1 MLKHLQ
7 PGKALRRRD
16 GLLQDIVCNY
26 VKLFLVLS
34 TSHTTLHKLE
44 HVCLC
49 LECSPLLPVN
59 LLMIL
64 SKCWSTSP
72 CTLMAP
78 SRPRSSACRHQ
89 MQALWVPNRSK
100 QHSAV
105 HKSSAC
111 ASGAVLTS
119 FEMTFVAWRG
129 LKWLKEAEPCH
140 TDQHSQLET
149 VRSKAESSWLDSK
162 KRKTW
167 RTWTWERI
175 VSASQQSLWL
185 VSYSVGVP
193 SLSNG
198 VHDLVSAE
206 GGNVQSKDI
215 QMHMSCKVNITRHAK
230 IWRNMTHIAIY
241 DKAYQTMT
249 KSLQSKV
256 LRQPL
261 IGCPCQL
268 HLVCLPDSRTEMERT
283 DLIIV
288 LSSQSRQQLTP
299 RPDYVGTSIM

>member
-1 MLKHLQ
+1 
-7 PGKALRRRD
+7 
-16 GLLQDIVCNY
+16 
-26 VKLFLVLS
+26 
-34 TSHTTLHKLE
+34 
-44 HVCLC
+44 
-49 LECSPLLPVN
+49 
-59 LLMIL
+59 MIL

-105 HKSSAC
+105 HKSAAC

-140 TDQHSQLET
+140 TDQHSQLAT

-206 GGNVQSKDI
+206 GGNVQSKDT
-215 QMHMSCKVNITRHAK
+215 QMHMSCKHNKTCQ
-230 IWRNMTHIAIY
+230 NMTKYDKYCYLWQSIPNYDKIIAI
-241 DKAYQTMT
+241 
-249 KSLQSKV
+249 QSPETATDRMSV
-256 LRQPL
+256 STT
-261 IGCPCQL
+261 PCLFAWQ
-268 HLVCLPDSRTEMERT
+268 
-283 DLIIV
+283 
-288 LSSQSRQQLTP
+288 
-299 RPDYVGTSIM
+299 